1 MKKRI
6 LKVVLWMIAVFVVLF
21 VIRLIYGYVVY
32 PNGPIERQEESY
44 SSSFSFETRNIA
56 TEKYKSKAKYDKGY
70 SQSATETSTAVDQ
83 KYEMVSTMTSKSDS
97 FQKDE
102 NKIRNLVK
110 KYNALIQF
118 EQNSGNPGKR
128 RLKLA
133 IGVNPDKFDQML
145 LEIKKVGRITGFQV
159 DKKDKTNEYRELNAK
174 KKTLEKTRES
184 LIGLKERGGSIE
196 ELIALE
202 DRILEIERMLQNLG
216 VNLGDFDAENEFCTI
231 KFSLIETNVN
241 IRTIS
246 LMKRTLVALDWTL
259 RYFAAILGV
268 LLLVLLS
275 GFVLIT
281 IYDKVKDQFIP
292 NKKEE

>member
-1 MKKRI
+1 MKKRV
-6 LKVVLWMIAVFVVLF
+6 LKVVFWMIAVFAVLF
-21 VIRLIYGYVVY
+21 IIRMIYGYVVY

-44 SSSFSFETRNIA
+44 SSSFSFSNRNIA
-56 TEKYKSKAKYDKGY
+56 TEKYKSKYDKGY
-70 SQSATETSTAVDQ
+70 AQSSPDAPAAVDQ
-83 KYEMVSTMTSKSDS
+83 KYEMISTMTSKTDS
-97 FQKDE
+97 FRKDE
-102 NKIRNLVK
+102 NKVRSLIK

-128 RLKLA
+128 KIHLA
-133 IGVNPDKFDQML
+133 IGVNPSKFDQML
-145 LEIKKVGRITGFQV
+145 NDIKKVGRITSFQV

-202 DRILEIERMLQNLG
+202 DRILEVERMLQNLG

-231 KFSLIETNVN
+231 KFSLIESNVSV
-241 IRTIS
+241 RTIS
-246 LMKRTLVALDWTL
+246 LMKRVLVALEWTL
-259 RYFAAILGV
+259 RYYAAIIGIF
-268 LLLVLLS
+268 LLVLLS
-275 GFVLIT
+275 AFVLIT
-281 IYDKVKDQFIP
+281 IYDKAQKHLLV